1 MAKSSQNN
9 GSDPTKKM
17 EKIISIDGADLK
29 KLLQKSIIWLK
40 NHQPVVNALN
50 VFPVPDGDTG
60 TNMYLTMQSAYKE
73 IENSTE
79 KNIGK
84 LCHQVAQGALMGAR
98 GNSGVILSQLLRGFA
113 RALDNEERLDAKL
126 LNYAFAESRNTAYK
140 GVVKPVEGTILTVA
154 KDIAS
159 ASEDI
164 VEKESDL
171 ISVLE
176 GVLKAGEISLE
187 NTPNLLPILKQA
199 GVVDSGGKGLLIIL
213 EGIYRAAI
221 GEKVDIGEV
230 LPDQTITNLDQINQ
244 NGGHEEI
251 EPGQDFE
258 VVVDFSPNSGFDLKS
273 FYSELE
279 TIGTSIQV
287 GEGDD
292 FYRMHIHVATEKKY
306 EPIEKVGEFG
316 TVQKI
321 YIENL
326 LEQMDQ
332 RNADID
338 FSNQIEDGQV
348 AVISVS
354 PGNGISKIFQSLGV
368 AKVINGGQTMN
379 PSTNEIY
386 DAFKD
391 LPTDNVI
398 ILPNNKNIIMA
409 SEAAKVLSKKNV
421 VVIPTTSIPQGMVA
435 CLRLDP
441 SVEFDELV
449 EEMREALDEVD
460 TGEITTATRSIEING
475 VNVKKGEVISLLN
488 GKLVS
493 SSKSILKSCEKL
505 LKHANTES
513 KEHITLFYGQNTDKD
528 MIEGITEYIRKTYP
542 KHELEVHNGGQPHYQ
557 FILAIE

>member
-1 MAKSSQNN
+1 MAKTSQNA
-9 GSDPTKKM
+9 GSAEIKVV
-17 EKIISIDGADLK
+17 EKVISIDGVDLK
-29 KLLQKSIIWLK
+29 KLLQKSLLWLK
-40 NHQPVVNALN
+40 NHQSVVNALN

-60 TNMYLTMQSAYKE
+60 TNMYLTMQSALKE

-84 LCHQVAQGALMGAR
+84 VSHQVAQGALMGAR

-113 RALDNEERLDAKL
+113 RALDHEERMDASL
-126 LNYAFAESRNTAYK
+126 LNKAFAESRNTAYK
-140 GVVKPVEGTILTVA
+140 GVVKPVEGTILTVS

-159 ASEDI
+159 ASEDLI
-164 VEKESDL
+164 ESETDL
-171 ISVLE
+171 VAIL
-176 GVLKAGEISLE
+176 GGILKAGEVSLD

-213 EGIYRAAI
+213 EGIYRAAL
-221 GEKVDIGEV
+221 GETVDIGEV
-230 LPDQTITNLDQINQ
+230 QPDQTIINLDQINQ
-244 NGGHEEI
+244 NGEHEEI

-258 VVVDFSPNSGFDLKS
+258 VVVDFSPKNDFDLKH
-273 FYSELE
+273 FYGELE
-279 TIGTSIQV
+279 KIGTSIQV

-292 FYRMHIHVATEKKY
+292 FYRMHIHVATDKKY

-316 TVQKI
+316 IVQKI

-326 LEQMDQ
+326 LEQMEQ
-332 RNADID
+332 RNAELD
-338 FSNQIEDGQV
+338 FSNTIEDGQT

-368 AKVINGGQTMN
+368 AKVISGGQTMN

-386 DAFKD
+386 DAFKE
-391 LPTDNVI
+391 LPTENVI

-409 SEAAKVLSKKNV
+409 AEAAKKLSSKNV

-435 CLRLDP
+435 CLQLDP
-441 SVEFDELV
+441 MVEFADLV
-449 EEMREALDEVD
+449 DDMKTALAEVD
-460 TGEITTATRSIEING
+460 TGEITTATRSIDING

-493 SSKSILKSCEKL
+493 SSKSIKKSCEDL
-505 LKHANTES
+505 LKQANTEE
-513 KEHITLFYGQNTDKD
+513 KEHITIFYGQNADNSLVD
-528 MIEGITEYIRKTYP
+528 EITTLISNKYP
-542 KHELEVHNGGQPHYQ
+542 DHELEVHNGGQPHYQ